1 MRIVQLL
8 KGMKCV
14 LKARRMSK
22 EQKLESLR
30 EKYAYIQQVLI
41 PRIPTEDRAKATM
54 KIQAK
59 YNKLVKKIE
68 KGK

>member
-1 MRIVQLL
+1 MKVLKLLRGMR
-8 KGMKCV
+8 CV

-30 EKYAYIQQVLI
+30 EKYEYIQHALI
-41 PRIPTEDRAKATM
+41 PRIPEVERPRATM

-59 YNKLVKKIE
+59 YLKLKRKVE